1 MLVLEREGRVDDS
14 ARVVNAAIPRAG
26 SAARWGMTAILLV
39 AITTAFFDRINVS
52 VLFGNKDFQTAIGVS
67 DPALLGLLMTAF
79 VFAYGA
85 SMLLFSISGDYFG
98 PRRTLS
104 AIAVMLAATMAF
116 MGAVSSYALMFAARV
131 VLGIT
136 EGPQFGT
143 ATATVKRWFPPG
155 ERAIG
160 NAFWAIGS
168 PLGSAI
174 GIPLALFLVAQYGWR
189 ASFYVLGA
197 LNAFLVLPI
206 VWLFLKDR
214 PPTDEAPVPLKR
226 EPEMSF
232 REAFATFASDWQF
245 WCLVVFNTGTLI
257 YLWGLN
263 AWLPTYLQQ
272 ERHFDIAHAGLY
284 SSLPF
289 ILMLLGEIVCAYVG
303 DWTSRRA
310 AVCSIGLLL
319 AGVFIYL
326 GAVAADPI
334 VAVWCIAVSAFFWGG
349 TTPTLFALGMEIIP
363 TKVTAAGFGVYAGIA
378 NTVSSFAPFII
389 GALVARTG
397 DFTAGLVFL
406 VISCVIG
413 SAFMAPLT
421 RNH

>member
-1 MLVLEREGRVDDS
+1 VNDASLRSLSVTAP
-14 ARVVNAAIPRAG
+14 ARAAAP
-26 SAARWGMTAILLV
+26 AARWGMTSILLI

-52 VLFGNKDFQTAIGVS
+52 VLFGNREFQAAIGVT
-67 DPALLGLLMTAF
+67 DPALLSLLMTVF

-98 PRRTLS
+98 PRKTLS
-104 AIAVMLAATMAF
+104 TIAILLALTMAF
-116 MGAVSSYALMFAARV
+116 MGSASSFALLLAARV

-174 GIPLALFLVAQYGWR
+174 GIPLALFLVAQFGWR

-197 LNAFLVLPI
+197 LNAFVVLPV
-206 VWLFLKDR
+206 VWLYLRDAPPSDEMPR
-214 PPTDEAPVPLKR
+214 PALR

-232 REAFATFASDWQF
+232 REAFATFGSDWRF

-272 ERHFDIAHAGLY
+272 QRHFDIAHAGLY

-289 ILMLLGEIVCAYVG
+289 VLMLLGEIVCAYVG

-310 AVCSIGLLL
+310 AVCCIGLLL

-326 GAVAADPI
+326 GAMAQDPI

-349 TTPTLFALGMEIIP
+349 TTPTLFALGTEIIP

-389 GALVARTG
+389 GALVSRTG

-406 VISCVIG
+406 VICCVIG
-413 SAFMAPLT
+413 SAFMAPLM
-421 RNH
+421 RRH

>member
-1 MLVLEREGRVDDS
+1 VNDASLRSLSVPAS
-14 ARVVNAAIPRAG
+14 ARVAAP
-26 SAARWGMTAILLV
+26 AARSGMTAILLV
-39 AITTAFFDRINVS
+39 AVTTAFFDRINVS
-52 VLFGNKDFQTAIGVS
+52 VLFGNKDFQTAIGVT
-67 DPALLGLLMTAF
+67 DPALLSLLMTVF

-85 SMLLFSISGDYFG
+85 SMLFFSVSGDYFG
-98 PRRTLS
+98 PRKTLS
-104 AIAVMLAATMAF
+104 TIAILLAVTMVF
-116 MGAVSSYALMFAARV
+116 MGTVSSFALLLVARV
-131 VLGIT
+131 VLGII

-155 ERAIG
+155 ERAVGI
-160 NAFWAIGS
+160 AFWAIGS

-174 GIPLALFLVAQYGWR
+174 GLPLALFLVTQFGWR

-206 VWLFLKDR
+206 VWLFLRDS
-214 PPTDEAPVPLKR
+214 PPAGETPATPKR
-226 EPEMSF
+226 EPEISF
-232 REAFATFASDWQF
+232 RQAFATFGTDWRF

-272 ERHFDIAHAGLY
+272 QRHFDIAHAGLY

-303 DWTSRRA
+303 DWTSKRA
-310 AVCSIGLLL
+310 AVCCVGLLF
-319 AGVFIYL
+319 AGLFIYL
-326 GAVAADPI
+326 GAMARDPI

-349 TTPTLFALGMEIIP
+349 TTPTLFALGTEIIP

-378 NTVSSFAPFII
+378 NTVSSFAPFVI
-389 GALVARTG
+389 GALVTRTG

-406 VISCVIG
+406 VICCVIG
-413 SAFMAPLT
+413 SAFMAPLM
-421 RNH
+421 RHH